1 MSRHALLLALLLCVQ
16 GCGIKGPL
24 YIETPEQRQK
34 AEERRQR
41 IEAAKN
47 RDTQTGTAQ
56 SASRP
61 AAQTPAP
68 ATASEAATESEPA
81 DAAEFG
87 MTDEAFGPSALP

>member
-1 MSRHALLLALLLCVQ
+1 MSRHALLLALFLSLQ

-24 YIETPEQRQK
+24 YIETPEQKQK

-47 RDTQTGTAQ
+47 RNTQTGAAP
-56 SASRP
+56 SASSP

-68 ATASEAATESEPA
+68 ATASEAAKESEP
-81 DAAEFG
+81 DVSAEFG